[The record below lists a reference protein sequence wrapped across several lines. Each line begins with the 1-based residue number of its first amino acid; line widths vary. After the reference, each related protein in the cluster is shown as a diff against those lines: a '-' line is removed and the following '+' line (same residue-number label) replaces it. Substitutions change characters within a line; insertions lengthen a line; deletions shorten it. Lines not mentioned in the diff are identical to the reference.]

1 MNLRPLLPLAAALAL
16 QAGCSRHDAS
26 SDTAATL
33 PSVRVRIVTVRV
45 ETIPAPTEIT
55 GAVRPVRRA
64 TLAARLMGSIEEM
77 PVTLGQRVR
86 AGDLLVRIGA
96 GEMSARLAQAQ
107 AQLGQAAFDLRRERD
122 LLTKNASTADIVQNL
137 ETRVALSEA
146 AVREAETVLGY
157 AVVRAPFDG
166 VVEHKFADLG
176 DLASPGLPLLE
187 VEGVDSFQ
195 VEADIPDSL
204 SGGLKIGAPAN
215 ISIPSAGVSFA
226 APLTEL
232 SSAADAAAHTVT
244 ARFAVP
250 AGAAASSGQF
260 ARVQVAGAPVRMLL
274 VPAEA
279 VSRDGQME
287 RVFVEDGDHR
297 SVLRLVRTGAAIG
310 GRVEILSGVDDGER
324 LVVSPPA
331 GLREGQSLEALP

>member
-1 MNLRPLLPLAAALAL
+1 MNHRHLLLLAAALAL
-16 QAGCSRHDAS
+16 QAGCSRREAS
-26 SDTAATL
+26 SDNTAAL
-33 PSVRVRIVTVRV
+33 PPARVRIVTARV
-45 ETIPAPTEIT
+45 ETIPSPTEIT
-55 GAVRPVRRA
+55 GSVRPVRRA

-77 PVTLGQRVR
+77 PVILGQRVR

-96 GEMSARLAQAQ
+96 GEVSARLAQAQ

-122 LLTKNASTADIVQNL
+122 LLAKSASTADIVQNL

-146 AVREAETVLGY
+146 AVREAEAVLGY

-204 SGGLKIGAPAN
+204 SGSLKIGAPAT
-215 ISIPSAGVSFA
+215 ISVPSTGAVFE
-226 APLTEL
+226 APLSEL
-232 SSAADAAAHTVT
+232 SSAADASAHTVT

-250 AGAAASSGQF
+250 AGVAASSGQF

-274 VPAEA
+274 APAAA

-287 RVFVEDGDHR
+287 RVFVENDDHR
-297 SVLRLVRTGAAIG
+297 CVLRLVRTGAAVG

-331 GLREGQSLEALP
+331 GLREGQLLEALP